1 MAWAS
6 SAGSNCERAHRLVN
20 GSPRLGSTAQPRI
33 QAGQA
38 SATASSAQPST
49 CENEM
54 GSNTPWVGSKVGS
67 EPELTGPAKARQSIE
82 TIVAMPNLAYRFG
95 KDKSTMWLI
104 LLEAG
109 IALALLIGLVVWTMY
124 GKK

>member
-1 MAWAS
+1 
-6 SAGSNCERAHRLVN
+6 
-20 GSPRLGSTAQPRI
+20 
-33 QAGQA
+33 
-38 SATASSAQPST
+38 
-49 CENEM
+49 M
-54 GSNTPWVGSKVGS
+54 GSNTPWVGSEVGS
-67 EPELTGPAKARQSIE
+67 APELTGPAKARQSIE